1 MEQPPSPAESLLLA
15 DGTSRSLSDLS
26 LPSWAGRTL
35 TSYEA
40 DCELSLLYT
49 QSPPRKTQRTTS
61 PDSSPSIDNNEGF
74 ISKPKGIDPADAIGY
89 PDGDQPF
96 STLLLRTP
104 SPPALPGQRGFIDG
118 SIPAAAAA
126 GGSGNTRHTIDFSG
140 KRPAAHAS
148 YDLQAA
154 CARTEGHYGLYKQ
167 QLRLQ
172 VGDQIF
178 LVFCYAVRG
187 WLLTEVANGMIAVTF
202 RRNEAPGRRGWKG
215 SRVTRLDYGA
225 AKVEEDFRSA
235 TGLQR
240 RPRMHD
246 RQVTPVFGA
255 ALSLLLRQELQEHFP
270 AVDWPEDY
278 RLDNIEY
285 GGAKRPINLYINGI
299 YSVAERVV
307 RSFRRGR
314 DQNRAVLAA
323 ARQIQ
328 LRNWKR
334 AIDIFSSV
342 EKVAPD
348 F

>member
-1 MEQPPSPAESLLLA
+1 M
-15 DGTSRSLSDLS
+15 
-26 LPSWAGRTL
+26 
-35 TSYEA
+35 
-40 DCELSLLYT
+40 
-49 QSPPRKTQRTTS
+49 
-61 PDSSPSIDNNEGF
+61 
-74 ISKPKGIDPADAIGY
+74 
-89 PDGDQPF
+89 
-96 STLLLRTP
+96 
-104 SPPALPGQRGFIDG
+104 
-118 SIPAAAAA
+118 
-126 GGSGNTRHTIDFSG
+126 
-140 KRPAAHAS
+140 
-148 YDLQAA
+148 
-154 CARTEGHYGLYKQ
+154 
-167 QLRLQ
+167 
-172 VGDQIF
+172 
-178 LVFCYAVRG
+178 
-187 WLLTEVANGMIAVTF
+187 
-202 RRNEAPGRRGWKG
+202 
-215 SRVTRLDYGA
+215 
-225 AKVEEDFRSA
+225 
-235 TGLQR
+235 
-240 RPRMHD
+240 
-246 RQVTPVFGA
+246 TPVFGA